1 MKTQTITLQQNSL
14 KLLWALGLFMTLSF
28 FANPLLAQNKERTV
42 TGVVSS
48 LDGPLLG
55 AYVVL
60 KGTTI
65 GVTSNEDGSF
75 TFPRKLKENDV
86 LVVSYLG
93 YKNSEVTITR
103 NTSFI
108 EPFLEDIAVVIV
120 GALRTSEAT
129 IVPKPNRD

>member
-1 MKTQTITLQQNSL
+1 
-14 KLLWALGLFMTLSF
+14 LSF